1 MATRLDEPDRP
12 GGFAALWTATSAA
25 NLADG
30 IVMTGLPL
38 VVLASGGTPGDVAA
52 VTVAI
57 TIAWPVF
64 GIFAGAIVDRWPPEF
79 VALLASVVRVAVF
92 TALAVLLAGDRF
104 RIEWMIVAAA
114 LYGVT
119 ETLVDTSLVALVPRS
134 VPRAGLTRANA
145 RIEGAITVTNL
156 LVGPPL
162 AGALIVIGSAAV
174 VLPAAALAGLTA
186 VALLIAHRRLGA
198 RPFVAPVRSSRFA
211 QLAAGVASVF
221 RDRRQRILTLLTASM
236 NFIWGAWA
244 AIFVVYAVSPG
255 PLGLSSVAYGILL
268 TGMAAGGILAALFT
282 VRLRR
287 RLGTAWALMLD
298 PFGTLLLVA
307 PAAFGAPLWLV
318 ATGVIIAGV
327 GSSVWRI
334 VVASIRQEITP
345 PDLLG
350 RVYSAARVI
359 SLGTYPLGAALAG
372 ALATFAGVGTAF
384 AAATAI
390 AGTVLVTTAVVLP
403 RAGLPRDV

>member
-1 MATRLDEPDRP
+1 MTTRFSEPTRP
-12 GGFAALWTATSAA
+12 GGFAAIWTATSAA

-38 VVLASGGTPGDVAA
+38 VVLAGGGSAGDVAA
-52 VTVAI
+52 VTVAL

-64 GIFAGAIVDRWPPEF
+64 GLFAGAIVDRWPAEF
-79 VALLASVVRVAVF
+79 VAFAASAVRVALF
-92 TALAVLLAGDRF
+92 SALALVLAADDF
-104 RIEWMIVAAA
+104 RIEWVIVAAA
-114 LYGVT
+114 IYGVT

-134 VPRAGLTRANA
+134 VPPAALTRANA

-174 VLPAAALAGLTA
+174 VLPPAALAA
-186 VALLIAHRRLGA
+186 VSAITLLLAHRRLA
-198 RPFVAPVRSSRFA
+198 RRQFDAPRRTGRLA
-211 QLAAGVASVF
+211 GLAAGLAEVF
-221 RDRRQRILTLLTASM
+221 RERRQRALTLLTASM

-244 AIFVVYAVSPG
+244 AIFVVYAVAPG
-255 PLGLSSVAYGILL
+255 PLGLTSVAYGILL
-268 TGMAAGGILAALFT
+268 TGMAAGGILAAVVT

-287 RLGTAWALMLD
+287 LMGTVGVLLLD
-298 PFGTLLLVA
+298 PIGTLLLVA

-318 ATGVIIAGV
+318 AGGVVVAGV

-334 VVASIRQEITP
+334 VVATIRQQITP
-345 PDLLG
+345 AELLG
-350 RVYSAARVI
+350 RVYAAARVI

-372 ALATFAGVGTAF
+372 ALATLAGVGGAFTAASLV
-384 AAATAI
+384 AAA
-390 AGTVLVTTAVVLP
+390 VLVATVVVLP
-403 RAGLPRDV
+403 RVDLPR